1 MLHHQPQR
9 SPSEG
14 CAYLSIRR
22 KPRGRRAH
30 LACVEVCILQNLCM
44 TAATEK
50 TLKIVSMYECIDFV
64 NVTALR
70 SALNQPFLCVCRA
83 HICSESKVR
92 RLRKRSSRTLVRFRD
107 AQCHRFVT
115 SLARDLKRGWQR
127 AFVNASF
134 HGTRWHGDRTESEV
148 IHKSRKRKSIRVY
161 FVNILKRNWTRCR
174 CWREPCDAFAHSL
187 VPTRYNRF
195 SLHGCSN
202 VLESCVLFA

>member
-107 AQCHRFVT
+107 AQCHRFVS

-134 HGTRWHGDRTESEV
+134 HGTHWHGDRTESEE
-148 IHKSRKRKSIRVY
+148 IRWSREH
-161 FVNILKRNWTRCR
+161 RCCGR
-174 CWREPCDAFAHSL
+174 HGIELVQRERA
-187 VPTRYNRF
+187 
-195 SLHGCSN
+195 GWCSR
-202 VLESCVLFA
+202 